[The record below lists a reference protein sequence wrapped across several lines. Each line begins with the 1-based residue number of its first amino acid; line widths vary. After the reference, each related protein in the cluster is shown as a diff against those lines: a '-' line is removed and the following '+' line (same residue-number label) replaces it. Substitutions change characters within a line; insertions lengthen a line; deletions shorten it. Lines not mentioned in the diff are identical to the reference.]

1 MVFVKGGKYKPS
13 FANEEKEV
21 FDIEVCKYQVTQ
33 KQWKELMGT
42 NPSKFIGNDRPVE
55 TVSWW
60 KTLEFCNKLS
70 EKYGLEPVYIL
81 TENDLMINQLSGE
94 NVEASLADFKD
105 TEGFRLPTELEW
117 EWFARGGEIAI
128 KNGTFNLY
136 LFRKQYN

>member
-70 EKYGLEPVYIL
+70 EKYGLEPVYI
-81 TENDLMINQLSGE
+81 
-94 NVEASLADFKD
+94 
-105 TEGFRLPTELEW
+105 
-117 EWFARGGEIAI
+117 
-128 KNGTFNLY
+128 
-136 LFRKQYN
+136 